1 MALHHAT
8 SGEVVDLNGFGN
20 NLPDTQSRALVKSD
34 SFEAIQLVL
43 RAGAQLPAHQVAG
56 RFTLLCLKGR
66 VKLGLVDGGLELS
79 VGQWVYFDG
88 GVRHSVDALED
99 SSLLLTIVFAGAE
112 QPASYPEAGNS

>member
-20 NLPDTQSRALVKSD
+20 DLPDTQTRALVKSD

-43 RAGAQLPAHQVAG
+43 RAGDQLPAHQVAG

-66 VKLGLVDGGLELS
+66 VKMGLAHGGVELS
-79 VGQWVYFDG
+79 AGQWVYFDG

-99 SSLLLTIVFAGAE
+99 SSLLLTIVFGGEAESATAPQAG
-112 QPASYPEAGNS
+112 SS